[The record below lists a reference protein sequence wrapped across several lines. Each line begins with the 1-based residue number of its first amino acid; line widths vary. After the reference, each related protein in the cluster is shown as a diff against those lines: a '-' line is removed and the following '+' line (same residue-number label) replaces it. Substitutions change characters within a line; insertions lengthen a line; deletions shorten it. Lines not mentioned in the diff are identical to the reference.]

1 MTLTSETRAPVGAR
15 ERGISRRSLLLG
27 TSAVAVAAALP
38 AVQAAPA
45 VAKVAKPPMPTW
57 IVGTPGEWDHEVIR
71 AATREAALL
80 LRCDECEFADEPDE
94 EEGLGGPNCE
104 CEFCIARHGYEA
116 TRVPSMDGKPVE
128 QIGSGDWLDAKFC
141 ANCERCSYE
150 TDFDCGGHNVGG
162 KAVCEDCMTLADWD
176 IVDPERAAELRAEQE
191 DEPLLPANESQNEGA
206 ARG

>member
-15 ERGISRRSLLLG
+15 ERGISRRALLLG

-38 AVQAAPA
+38 AVPVAPA
-45 VAKVAKPPMPTW
+45 VAKAAKPPLPTW

-71 AATREAALL
+71 AATREAAIAF
-80 LRCDECEFADEPDE
+80 RAEGCEFEEDPDE
-94 EEGLGGPNCE
+94 EEGLGGPNCA
-104 CEFCIARHGYEA
+104 CEDCTARAGYEA
-116 TRVPSMDGKPVE
+116 TRVPQWDGRPI
-128 QIGSGDWLDAKFC
+128 QSIGGGDWLDIGNETIC
-141 ANCERCSYE
+141 SRCDYE
-150 TDFDCGGHNVGG
+150 TAKENGGHNVGG

-206 ARG
+206 AV